1 MHVDFFYAF
10 LSVIIIRRQK
20 VPSTMKIFINDKPV
34 DLLTPQELPKDRT
47 FECIYENPKDL
58 PTSANFHDD
67 VLITNPSKDIIIKL
81 LYLLR
86 TRKLKNL
93 DSVVL
98 VSTDVEELKRFV
110 KSRFTIIKAAGG
122 VVKKGENV
130 LFIHRLGKW
139 DLPKGKFEK
148 GETPAEC
155 AVREVEEE
163 CAITVKLGEEICKTW
178 HTYTH
183 NRKSILKKTYWYAMD
198 SLNDSKMKPQKEE
211 GIEDIKWLTH
221 QEAKVALVN
230 SYPSMRYLYK
240 RFLKMEPKVQ
250 TS

>member
-1 MHVDFFYAF
+1 M
-10 LSVIIIRRQK
+10 R
-20 VPSTMKIFINDKPV
+20 IFINDKPL
-34 DLLTPQELPKDRT
+34 DILSTDKLHKDKT
-47 FECIYENPKDL
+47 FECVYDNPKDL
-58 PTSANFHDD
+58 PAYADFHDD
-67 VLITNPSKDIIIKL
+67 VLITHPSKDIIVKL

-93 DSVVL
+93 DSITIVAE
-98 VSTDVEELKRFV
+98 DVATLKKFI
-110 KSRFTIIKAAGG
+110 KSRFSIVKAAGG
-122 VVKKGENV
+122 VVTKGEQI

-148 GETPAEC
+148 GETPEEC

-163 CAITVKLGEEICKTW
+163 CAIDVKRGELICKTW
-178 HTYTH
+178 HTYTQ
-183 NRKSILKKTYWYAMD
+183 NRKSILKKTYWFAMECKDD
-198 SLNDSKMKPQKEE
+198 SQMKPQKEE
-211 GIEDIKWLTH
+211 GIDDIKWLSH

-240 RFLKMEPKVQ
+240 RFLKRVPKVH

>member
-1 MHVDFFYAF
+1 
-10 LSVIIIRRQK
+10 
-20 VPSTMKIFINDKPV
+20 MKIFINDKPL
-34 DLLTPQELPKDRT
+34 DILTPKELTDDRT
-47 FECIYENPKDL
+47 FECIYENPADL
-58 PTSANFHDD
+58 PASVDFHDD
-67 VLITNPSKDIIIKL
+67 VLITNPSKDLIIKL

-98 VSTDVEELKRFV
+98 LTQDKDILTKFI

-122 VVKKGENV
+122 VVTKGDKV

-148 GETPAEC
+148 GESPEEC

-163 CAITVKLGEEICKTW
+163 CGIEVRLGNEICKTW

-183 NRKSILKKTYWYAMD
+183 NRKSILKKTFWYAMD
-198 SLNDSKMKPQKEE
+198 NMDDKGMKPQTEE
-211 GIEDIKWLTH
+211 GIEDIKWLSH
-221 QEAKVALVN
+221 HEAKVALVN

-240 RFLKMEPKVQ
+240 RFLKMVPKVQ
-250 TS
+250 TW

>member
-1 MHVDFFYAF
+1 
-10 LSVIIIRRQK
+10 
-20 VPSTMKIFINDKPV
+20 MKIFINDKPV